1 MSTLLDDIIE
11 FATDNK
17 QPLTVV
23 LRKCLV
29 LAHHLKNERLKAWA
43 NQELNGYPL
52 DENLPQYRALS
63 TYSVAD
69 YTGPFNSGVKNMPVP
84 AHVLAEE
91 HRRWVTTVQLRQ
103 SIGILEDMAK
113 TTSQTIRFPWP
124 ADLVVLYQQELELEN
139 GMVPVTVRQLLA
151 TSAVAGIL

>member
-1 MSTLLDDIIE
+1 MGLIATLLDEIIE

-43 NQELNGYPL
+43 DQELNGYPL
-52 DENLPQYRALS
+52 NENLPQYRALS
-63 TYSVAD
+63 TYAVAD

-84 AHVLAEE
+84 THVLAEDQDSE
-91 HRRWVTTVQLRQ
+91 HSAGNAREGSVALPLARP
-103 SIGILEDMAK
+103 LERG
-113 TTSQTIRFPWP
+113 SVNPNLGF
-124 ADLVVLYQQELELEN
+124 
-139 GMVPVTVRQLLA
+139 
-151 TSAVAGIL
+151 